1 MWVSSKENFDQSRR
15 RGFTIVELL
24 IVIVVIGILAAITI
38 VAFNGVQKRA
48 QNSAAQS
55 AVAQASKKVMSYAIT
70 NSDNYPATATEANL
84 VNSGDTMYQYTANNT
99 SSPRTYCITVTVG
112 TSNYTMSNAVTT
124 PTSGTCTGHGTN
136 GIPLVTNLALNPDIE
151 VDVTGYAAVNAGLTR
166 VSTGQSGSWHLA
178 VTRVATGGDSY
189 SAYPLTGFAIPGNVF
204 TVSYWAKGN
213 GTTALSSTSF
223 VQEVG
228 GSSRNYGSII
238 NAGTV
243 IPSTWTRYTV
253 TFTAPADA
261 SSTFRLI
268 LRTGATANDLVD
280 YDALMVTSGPTVYTY
295 ADGDSPGWVW
305 NGTANN
311 STSSGPAL
319 AL

>member
-1 MWVSSKENFDQSRR
+1 MWVSSNQNLNQPRR
-15 RGFTIVELL
+15 HGFTIVELL

-55 AVAQASKKVMSYAIT
+55 AVAQANRKVMTYAVT
-70 NSDNYPATATEANL
+70 NSDKYPATAAEADL
-84 VNSGDTMYQYTANNT
+84 VNNGDTMYQYTANNF

-112 TSNYTMSNAVTT
+112 NSNYTMSNTATV
-124 PTSGTCTGHGTN
+124 PSSGTCPGHGAN
-136 GIPLVTNLALNPDIE
+136 GTPLVTNFALNPDIE
-151 VDVTGYAAVNAGLTR
+151 VDVAGYTAVNAGLAR

-178 VTRVATGGDSY
+178 VARTLTTGDSY
-189 SAYPLTGFAIPGNVF
+189 AAYPVTGFAIPGNTF

-228 GSSRNYGSII
+228 ASNRNYGSII
-238 NAGTV
+238 NAGSV
-243 IPSTWTRYTV
+243 FPATWTRYSV

-261 SSTFRLI
+261 SPTFRII
-268 LRTGATANDLVD
+268 LRTGATAGDSMD
-280 YDALMVTSGPTVYTY
+280 YDSIMVTNGATAYTY

-319 AL
+319 